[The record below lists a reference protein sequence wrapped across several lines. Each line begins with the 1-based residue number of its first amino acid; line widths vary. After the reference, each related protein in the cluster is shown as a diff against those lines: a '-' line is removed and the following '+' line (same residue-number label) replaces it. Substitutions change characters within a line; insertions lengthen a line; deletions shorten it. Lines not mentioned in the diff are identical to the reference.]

1 MTRKTKK
8 VSVSPLPKGLQW
20 PAPNEPLNMD
30 YARLAVN
37 LGNAEILARY
47 LRKYRDP
54 IVRAIADMLDPRKNI
69 NKIRLVPKR
78 PKGRPRESN
87 IRKAIKSAII
97 EMQLTEKLTGIPLGT
112 RGHTKKATSEIAQ
125 ESGRNKVR
133 GKSVRNI
140 FRRLNFSKR

>member
-1 MTRKTKK
+1 MTGKTKN
-8 VSVSPLPKGLQW
+8 VSVSPLPKGLHW
-20 PAPNEPLNMD
+20 PEPNEPLNMD

-54 IVRAIADMLDPRKNI
+54 IVRAIADMLDPRKNM

-87 IRKAIKSAII
+87 IRKAIKGAII
-97 EMQLTEKLTGIPLGT
+97 ERQLAEKLKDIPIRT
-112 RGHTKKATSEIAQ
+112 RRHTKKATSEIAQ
-125 ESGRNKVR
+125 ESGANRVR

-140 FRRLNFSKR
+140 FRLLNFSKH